1 MTPHPARSAFSALP
15 AVAELLDQASTLLRL
30 LAKFG
35 ALAGSTWPGAPARG
49 NHAGG
54 CLDDA

>member
-1 MTPHPARSAFSALP
+1 MTPHPPRTAFSASP
-15 AVAELLDQASTLLRL
+15 AVAELLDQASTPLRL

-35 ALAGSTWPGAPARG
+35 ALAGSTWPVAPARG
-49 NHAGG
+49 NQAGG